1 MLSPKALS
9 LLLFSTPTK
18 AGTTSMQN
26 SINSLSALFDFSAN
40 PNPSTLT
47 SSSRP
52 SNRTLVQVLT
62 GPEYASVFQNIDHY
76 GCWCYFEENFT
87 KGKGQPQDPIDE
99 LCKVLHDGYECA
111 IMDGEEDGYAC
122 AEPWLSDYSTSTVPA
137 SELQSDCKTR
147 NQDPCAAHTCIVEGY
162 FIRSI
167 VSLFIG
173 GTTHR
178 SDILHST
185 GSFNPETECVAKNS
199 AGNGGALGSSSDE
212 KSCCGDYPFRHP
224 FRTGSGQRACCGAR
238 TYEVGVFEC
247 CPDESVDVACS

>member
-1 MLSPKALS
+1 MISPKTLS

-111 IMDGEEDGYAC
+111 IMDGEADGYAC

-137 SELQSDCKTR
+137 SELQSDCRTR

-162 FIRSI
+162 SRVLRESTTDFSFLLEKCFFFAKKFFRA
-167 VSLFIG
+167 LFIFFG
-173 GTTHR
+173 
-178 SDILHST
+178 LQHSLPFHPKYRT
-185 GSFNPETECVAKNS
+185 P
-199 AGNGGALGSSSDE
+199 L
-212 KSCCGDYPFRHP
+212 KS
-224 FRTGSGQRACCGAR
+224 
-238 TYEVGVFEC
+238 
-247 CPDESVDVACS
+247 